1 MHSLFFAT
9 AQMINGRVQPFDSM
23 DKRQDPRAMP
33 LELQAKI
40 GIALGLL
47 ALASC
52 FTLWLI
58 ETYA

>member
-9 AQMINGRVQPFDSM
+9 AQMINGRVQSFDSM
-23 DKRQDPRAMP
+23 DKDHDPRTMP

-58 ETYA
+58 EAYA

>member
-9 AQMINGRVQPFDSM
+9 AQLINGRVQSVDSM
-23 DKRQDPRAMP
+23 NKHQDPRAMP

-40 GIALGLL
+40 GIALGLF

-58 ETYA
+58 GAYT